1 MNITTRQI
9 QSPRTPIPFKPKDA
23 HEAITAKVIRMM
35 LQYELIRVQ
44 LESNLVDLDDDQR
57 AAKRQEAIQLRITG
71 FRTQREAE
79 QQEMRF
85 TYDDELLRREA
96 IRMAYLLVRNETEEA
111 NRIEEEVVTISV
123 NKALYGLDDDLIT
136 FATAA

>member
-1 MNITTRQI
+1 MNITTRQF

-23 HEAITAKVIRMM
+23 HEAITAKVVRMM
-35 LQYELIRVQ
+35 LKYELIRVQ

-79 QQEMRF
+79 EQNMRF

-96 IRMAYLLVRNETEEA
+96 VRMAYLLVRNEIEEA

>member
-1 MNITTRQI
+1 MNITTRQF
-9 QSPRTPIPFKPKDA
+9 QSPGTPIPFKPKDA
-23 HEAITAKVIRMM
+23 HEAITAKVVRMM
-35 LQYELIRVQ
+35 LKYELIRVQ
-44 LESNLVDLDDDQR
+44 LESNLVDLDDNQR

-71 FRTQREAE
+71 FRTQRKAE
-79 QQEMRF
+79 EQNLRF

>member
-1 MNITTRQI
+1 MNITTRQF

-96 IRMAYLLVRNETEEA
+96 LRMAYLLVRNETEEA

>member
-1 MNITTRQI
+1 MNITTRQF

-23 HEAITAKVIRMM
+23 HEAITAKVVRMM
-35 LQYELIRVQ
+35 LKYELIRVQ
-44 LESNLVDLDDDQR
+44 LESNLVDLDGHQR

-79 QQEMRF
+79 EQNMRF
-85 TYDDELLRREA
+85 TYEDELLRREA
-96 IRMAYLLVRNETEEA
+96 VRMAYLLVRNEIEEA

>member
-1 MNITTRQI
+1 MNITTRQF

-23 HEAITAKVIRMM
+23 HEAITAKVVRMM
-35 LQYELIRVQ
+35 LKYELIRVQ

-79 QQEMRF
+79 NQNMPF